1 MIFVQK
7 CVVSSRVW
15 KIHSLTEAKS
25 TTVGASV
32 KSKNALRV
40 RTLLRPHNDFPQDFA
55 VVETTQFT
63 EPAHVL
69 YTVLPVDLS
78 AGDVQAVN
86 EDPAHVPKPIPRP
99 NARWSF
105 QVPLTSSLR

>member
-1 MIFVQK
+1 MNFVQK

-15 KIHSLTEAKS
+15 KIHSLMEAKS

-32 KSKNALRV
+32 KSKNALRANTSQILQ
-40 RTLLRPHNDFPQDFA
+40 RLPQDFA
-55 VVETTQFT
+55 VTETTQFT

-105 QVPLTSSLR
+105 QVPLTSSVR

>member
-1 MIFVQK
+1 M
-7 CVVSSRVW
+7 
-15 KIHSLTEAKS
+15 HE
-25 TTVGASV
+25 
-32 KSKNALRV
+32 
-40 RTLLRPHNDFPQDFA
+40 DFTM
-55 VVETTQFT
+55 VETAQFT

-69 YTVLPVDLS
+69 YTVLPVNLS

-86 EDPAHVPKPIPRP
+86 ADLAHIPKPIPRP